1 MKVFFYEVIKTCK
14 RTIFQTLLII
24 SGFISLSITTTGFSM
39 PIRYEGHGGP
49 VMGLDTSIQKNLMA
63 SASFDYSVLL
73 WEFNEIKEIKQ
84 LIGHDAAVNVAKFS
98 KSENY

>member
-14 RTIFQTLLII
+14 RTIFQILLII

-63 SASFDYSVLL
+63 SIVLITL
-73 WEFNEIKEIKQ
+73 FYYGNLMK
-84 LIGHDAAVNVAKFS
+84 LRRSN
-98 KSENY
+98 N